1 MANEQKSSFFG
12 KLKSGLSRTRDVL
25 FMDIGEVIQ
34 SSRQLDDDFI
44 EELEDSLLMAD
55 VGISTTTT
63 IIESLNTANK
73 QSSDKS
79 VYELLKQVLLDIF
92 PEPDNS
98 HESIAAKP
106 KMYLM
111 IGVNGAGKTTTI
123 GKLGNYYKEQQ
134 QSVMLAAGDTFR
146 AAAREQLQTWG
157 ERLGVPVM
165 AHHDNADPASVIYD
179 CLASARAKN
188 IDWVIADTAGR
199 LHTQDNLMEELKKIR
214 RTINKFDETIYC
226 ETVLVLDA
234 TTGQNALN
242 QAKQFDMAI
251 NIDSIVITKL
261 DGSAKGGAV
270 FSISHELKK
279 PIRFIGVG
287 EQMDDLQPFNAS
299 EFVEALLPETS

>member
-25 FMDIGEVIQ
+25 FMDIGDVIQ
-34 SSRQLDDDFI
+34 SSRSLDDEFV

-55 VGISTTTT
+55 VGISTTDT
-63 IIESLNTANK
+63 IIKALKTANK
-73 QSSDKS
+73 KS
-79 VYELLKQVLLDIF
+79 PDSPVYELLKQVLLDIF
-92 PEPDNS
+92 PKPDSSQHHINT
-98 HESIAAKP
+98 KP
-106 KMYLM
+106 KIYLM

-123 GKLGNYYKEQQ
+123 GKLGNYYKHQQ
-134 QSVMLAAGDTFR
+134 QSIMFAAGDTFR

-157 ERLGVPVM
+157 KRLDVPVM

-214 RTINKFDETIYC
+214 RTIHKFDENIYC

-270 FSISHELKK
+270 FSISHELNK

-287 EQMDDLQPFNAS
+287 EQIDDLQPFNAS

>member
-1 MANEQKSSFFG
+1 
-12 KLKSGLSRTRDVL
+12 
-25 FMDIGEVIQ
+25 MDIGEVIQ